1 MRKIM
6 IVATLSTAA
15 LVLAACSETV
25 EAPAEEVAVEAP
37 GEDAAEE
44 ALVVLDANTA
54 TLEQLTEVAGV
65 SPELADAIVAGQPYA
80 DVVALNEVLT
90 ANLSAEEA
98 SAVLVNVF
106 VPVDLNDQ
114 SEEAVAL
121 IPGMTDRMIHEFE
134 EYAPYEDVAEFDR
147 EIGKYVDE
155 EEVARLRTYVTL

>member
-1 MRKIM
+1 M
-6 IVATLSTAA
+6 
-15 LVLAACSETV
+15 
-25 EAPAEEVAVEAP
+25 
-37 GEDAAEE
+37 G
-44 ALVVLDANTA
+44 VV
-54 TLEQLTEVAGV
+54 V
-65 SPELADAIVAGQPYA
+65 SM
-80 DVVALNEVLT
+80 
-90 ANLSAEEA
+90 SAET

-134 EYAPYEDVAEFDR
+134 EYAPYEDMAEFDR